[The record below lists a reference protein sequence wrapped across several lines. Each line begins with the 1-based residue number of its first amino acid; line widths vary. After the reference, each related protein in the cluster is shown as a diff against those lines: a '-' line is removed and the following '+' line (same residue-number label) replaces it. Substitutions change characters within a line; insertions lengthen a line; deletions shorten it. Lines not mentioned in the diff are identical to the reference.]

1 MDDAN
6 PLPTDLDECHR
17 LLMVAFK
24 QSKQLEQE
32 TAEAQSRVS
41 TLDQQVAELTRVLD
55 ETAVSHEELKAAHE
69 ATIVE
74 LNRLKQWVFGRR
86 SERIV
91 EGAGQQH
98 LFDLQ
103 PESSGQLDT
112 PIPEPPGQEVAAHR
126 RRRRRELDLDKL
138 PHFRHDHDV
147 LPEEKLCNGCGRT
160 KDCIGKDETKIL
172 DYIPP
177 KLEVHVHVRPKYV
190 CRCCKDGVVSPPPP
204 ERPIVRGIAGPGLI
218 AQIVVGKF
226 GDHLPLYRQEDFF
239 SRHGLHIARS
249 TQCDWVKAAA
259 ELLRPF
265 YERQKELVLQS
276 PVIWTDDTPV
286 TVLVGGQQGSR
297 KGRFWT
303 YIGEQQPYSVYDFTE
318 SRVRDGPAKFLR
330 GFKGYLQADAYAG
343 YDHIFLGSNN
353 SVIEVA
359 CWAHARRKFLDAA
372 LSSPRESHQ
381 VLEWIRQLYDIE
393 DQARELSDEARLSLR
408 QQQSV
413 PVLDRIEDYLDE
425 VALRALPKSI
435 LAKAVT
441 YAQNQWQAL
450 RRFTEDGRLA
460 IDNNLAERTLRH
472 QAIGRKNWMFL
483 GSPEAGPRAAILYT
497 VLAGAKRHRIE
508 PWAYLSEL
516 LMRLHANESELDEML
531 PDRWAAAHPEHVLE
545 YRLEESRKK
554 AASKKERRQRR
565 RSLKRPK

>member
-1 MDDAN
+1 MDDTN

-17 LLMVAFK
+17 ILMAAYK
-24 QSKQLEQE
+24 QSKQLEQQ
-32 TAEAQSRVS
+32 TAEAQSRAFAS
-41 TLDQQVAELTRVLD
+41 EQQVAELTRVLD
-55 ETAVSHEELKAAHE
+55 ETAASHEELKAAHD

-91 EGAGQQH
+91 EGEGQQH

-103 PESSGQLDT
+103 PETTGQPDT
-112 PIPEPPGQEVAAHR
+112 PIPEPPGQQVAAHS

-147 LPEEKLCNGCGRT
+147 QPEEKVCNGCGRT

-177 KLEVHVHVRPKYV
+177 KLEVHVHVRPKYA

-286 TVLVGGQQGSR
+286 TVLVGGEQGSR

-318 SRVRDGPAKFLR
+318 SRARDGPAKFLA

-343 YDHIFLGSNN
+343 YDHIFLGSND

-381 VLEWIRQLYDIE
+381 VLEWIRQLSDIE
-393 DQARELSDEARLSLR
+393 DQARELSVEARLSLR

-413 PVLDRIEDYLDE
+413 PVLDRIEDYLVE
-425 VALRALPKSI
+425 LALRALPKST
-435 LAKAVT
+435 LAKAVA

-460 IDNNLAERTLRH
+460 INNNLAERTLRH
-472 QAIGRKNWMFL
+472 QAIGRKNWSAPDVLSRTSGRRKAQDALLAMF
-483 GSPEAGPRAAILYT
+483 ET
-497 VLAGAKRHRIE
+497 VA
-508 PWAYLSEL
+508 
-516 LMRLHANESELDEML
+516 
-531 PDRWAAAHPEHVLE
+531 V
-545 YRLEESRKK
+545 
-554 AASKKERRQRR
+554 
-565 RSLKRPK
+565 